1 MRTFH
6 MRVTGDSVELDGAVA
21 GVQGS
26 GNVDKLVVRFD
37 PAWEGLAK
45 TALWRD
51 AHGEAAGEP
60 KVFTAE
66 MLVDPTQSRLDYILL
81 VPPEAL
87 RWAGQCALVI
97 EGWKDGA
104 LGRTVT
110 QEFQVVAAPP
120 ASQGTPVTPT
130 QAQQLQSE
138 IEGLL
143 GNVIQE
149 TEAAKAYKEEAREYR
164 DEAQQAAIHAAEDAT
179 WASDS
184 AKEAADYADR
194 AAETYSRIQEVAG
207 DCQDYAEEA
216 ADSAQEAEDFA
227 RAAEE
232 AAGHGP
238 YVGGGGTWLV
248 WDGVQGCYQDTGV
261 PAQGP
266 RGETGPTGPQGVA
279 GPRGPQGIQGPEG
292 PAGPAGVAVA
302 TDGAYAFHV
311 DSSGCLILSYTGSTA
326 PNFAID
332 GQGSLILTL

>member
-6 MRVTGDSVELDGAVA
+6 MTVTGDRVTVDGAVA

-26 GNVDKLVVRFD
+26 GNVDRLVVRFD
-37 PAWEGLAK
+37 PSWASYAK
-45 TALWRD
+45 SALWQD
-51 AHGEAAGEP
+51 AHGEIAGEP
-60 KVFTAE
+60 KLFTAE
-66 MLVDPTQSRLDYILL
+66 MLVDPTQSLLDYILV

-87 RWAGQCALVI
+87 RWAGRCALVI
-97 EGWKDGA
+97 DGWKDGT

-138 IEGLL
+138 IEGMI
-143 GNVIQE
+143 GRVTQE
-149 TEAAKAYKEEAREYR
+149 TEAAKAYKEEAREHR
-164 DEAQQAAIHAAEDAT
+164 DAAQQAAIHAAEDAT

-184 AKEAADYADR
+184 AKEAADCADR
-194 AAETYSRIQEVAG
+194 AAETYSRVLEVAG
-207 DCQDYAEEA
+207 DCHNYAEEA
-216 ADSAQEAEDFA
+216 ADSAQEAE
-227 RAAEE
+227 E
-232 AAGHGP
+232 AARHYP
-238 YVGGGGTWLV
+238 CVGAGGTWLV
-248 WDGVQGCYQDTGV
+248 WDAALGGYRDTGV

-266 RGETGPTGPQGVA
+266 QGETGETGPQGAV

-302 TDGAYAFHV
+302 TDGAYAFHI
-311 DSSGCLILSYTGSTA
+311 DSSGCLILSYTGSVA

-332 GQGSLILTL
+332 DQGFLILTL

>member
-1 MRTFH
+1 
-6 MRVTGDSVELDGAVA
+6 MRVTGDSVALDGAVA

-66 MLVDPTQSRLDYILL
+66 MLVDPTQSQLDYILL

-138 IEGLL
+138 IEGLI
-143 GNVIQE
+143 GNVTQE
-149 TEAAKAYKEEAREYR
+149 AQAAKAYKEEAGAYR
-164 DEAQQAAIHAAEDAT
+164 DAARQE
-179 WASDS
+179 
-184 AKEAADYADR
+184 ADR
-194 AAETYSRIQEVAG
+194 AAREAGHAADSAQAAADRAKAAEETYSRALEVAG
-207 DCQDYAEEA
+207 DCRDYAQEA
-216 ADSAQEAEDFA
+216 ADSAQEAGNFA
-227 RAAEE
+227 QAAQE
-232 AAGHGP
+232 AAGRGP
-238 YVGGGGTWLV
+238 YVGESGTWLV
-248 WDGVQGCYQDTGV
+248 WDGAQGVYRDTGV

-266 RGETGPTGPQGVA
+266 RGETGPTGPQGVV

-311 DSSGCLILSYTGSTA
+311 DPSGCLILSYTGSTA
-326 PNFAID
+326 PNFTVD